1 MRKRLIL
8 LRMFC
13 QRPYSIRTRIKTVIL
28 IPEYM
33 RVGVRD
39 HIPLEQGLRLQRK
52 KGNSCPDRVRDHI
65 PLEQGLR
72 PMVIVCCDT
81 LPGQRPYSI
90 RTRIKTWSSPV
101 VKRSPPCQRPYS
113 IRTRIK
119 TVSSA
124 PLCSLLSGQRPYS
137 IRTRIKTAE
146 PVLLRLG
153 LLVRDHIPLEQGL
166 RLPVSEVA
174 GHDSCVSETIF
185 H

>member
-90 RTRIKTWSSPV
+90 RTRIKT
-101 VKRSPPCQRPYS
+101 
-113 IRTRIK
+113 
-119 TVSSA
+119 VSSA